1 MLNNIPGFVSTVFL
15 TTILLIIL
23 LKNFGLRKN
32 ILIRNSVPF
41 IGGISMGISIFL
53 ACVLYGSIFM
63 RIPLYIQGI
72 LIGSG
77 LMLIFGIIDDSR
89 EMSVAKKVL
98 AQSIATAVLVLFG
111 VRTYIIYIGTPLNIL
126 ITFIWVLGITN
137 AFNLLDVMDGLA
149 GSIAIIASLS
159 FCAIS
164 ILNQDFLIA
173 ILALG
178 IVGAA
183 SGFLLFNLP
192 PAKVYMGN
200 AGSHFLGF
208 MLAAIALSVHYANLE
223 TKLALLAPILILG
236 FPIFD
241 TLFLIFMRIR
251 KGQPAFNKS
260 NDHLALR
267 FLKAGYSKKSALMFM
282 IALTVIFA
290 ACGVAMVGLHS
301 LKALLPLTLAIIIS
315 LATAKK
321 LSGIKVDG

>member
-1 MLNNIPGFVSTVFL
+1 MPNSIPGFIL
-15 TTILLIIL
+15 TAFFSTILLIIL
-23 LKNFGLRKN
+23 LKEFALRKN
-32 ILIRNSVPF
+32 ILIRNSVPS

-53 ACVLYGSIFM
+53 AFVLCGSIFM
-63 RIPLYIQGI
+63 RMPLYIQGI

-98 AQSIATAVLVLFG
+98 AQSIAAAVLVLFG
-111 VRTYIIYIGTPLNIL
+111 VRTHIVYIGTPLNIL
-126 ITFIWVLGITN
+126 ITFIWVLGIAN

-149 GSIAIIASLS
+149 GSIAIVASLS

-200 AGSHFLGF
+200 AGSHFIGF
-208 MLAAIALSVHYANLE
+208 MLAAIALNAHYAGLGN
-223 TKLALLAPILILG
+223 KIALFAPIVILG

-241 TLFLIFMRIR
+241 TAFLVFMRLR
-251 KGQPAFNKS
+251 KGKSAFNKS
-260 NDHLALR
+260 NDHMALR
-267 FLKAGYSKKSALMFM
+267 FLKAGFSKR
-282 IALTVIFA
+282 IALTAMVMAALFFAICGTLMIMIPNTMSLIIIIFA
-290 ACGVAMVGLHS
+290 VAFCLIM
-301 LKALLPLTLAIIIS
+301 
-315 LATAKK
+315 AKK
-321 LSGIKVDG
+321 LSAVNV